1 MRKIVLSLLGVIF
14 ISGFIQDL
22 FMSDRSFSNYLF
34 FFIGIGIIIIYLLNK
49 VVSRSLLT
57 YFQIGIISINF
68 LSILGLYLYGFATST
83 DSFGLGLL
91 VIMLFTLLF
100 AQIVIFIVHIGLN
113 RIKEYDNIE
122 QIENKI
128 IVGYTLIFFIFNQVS
143 IPNNYY
149 IPLTTWIISYGLVFL
164 VFGGLSL
171 LITKGLKKD
180 IIIPLIIS
188 LIGLIIIQ
196 NSGLDVN
203 IFLRKPFQII
213 VMILLVIK
221 FIPFQSTPYSLK
233 T

>member
-1 MRKIVLSLLGVIF
+1 M
-14 ISGFIQDL
+14 
-22 FMSDRSFSNYLF
+22 
-34 FFIGIGIIIIYLLNK
+34 NK
-49 VVSRSLLT
+49 AISRSLLT

-68 LSILGLYLYGFATST
+68 LSILGLYLYGFAAST

-149 IPLTTWIISYGLVFL
+149 IPLTTWMISYGLVFL

-180 IIIPLIIS
+180 IVIPLMIS

-203 IFLRKPFQII
+203 IFLRIPFQII

-221 FIPFQSTPYSLK
+221 FIPFQSTTDILK

>member
-1 MRKIVLSLLGVIF
+1 VRKIVLSLLGVIF

-34 FFIGIGIIIIYLLNK
+34 FLIGIGIIIIYLLNK
-49 VVSRSLLT
+49 AISRSLLT

-68 LSILGLYLYGFATST
+68 LSILGLYLYGFAAST

-149 IPLTTWIISYGLVFL
+149 IPLTTWMISYGLVFL

-171 LITKGLKKD
+171 LITKGLKKEY
-180 IIIPLIIS
+180 
-188 LIGLIIIQ
+188 
-196 NSGLDVN
+196 
-203 IFLRKPFQII
+203 R
-213 VMILLVIK
+213 
-221 FIPFQSTPYSLK
+221 
-233 T
+233 